1 MPGQAQPSSA
11 RRRWAIAWSVRVVF
25 VVVVAAAVWVAN
37 RVFDSGWVALAVGC
51 LVLTTPWTLYLLIT
65 HRQPQS
71 GQAKQTA
78 ATTPRETSDASDVAA
93 ARREAYRKVRQ
104 DLFPL
109 ASRPEL
115 LSKPLAGA
123 REVWER
129 SDPTSPSKDANE
141 EDGPTA
147 PPQ

>member
-1 MPGQAQPSSA
+1 M
-11 RRRWAIAWSVRVVF
+11 RVAF
-25 VVVVAAAVWVAN
+25 VVAVAAAAWVAN

-65 HRQPQS
+65 HRQPQG
-71 GQAKQTA
+71 GQAKQAA
-78 ATTPRETSDASDVAA
+78 ATTPRETSDDSDVAA
-93 ARREAYRKVRQ
+93 AGREAYRKVRQ

-123 REVWER
+123 REAWER
-129 SDPTSPSKDANE
+129 SHPTPPTKDARE

>member
-1 MPGQAQPSSA
+1 MA
-11 RRRWAIAWSVRVVF
+11 F
-25 VVVVAAAVWVAN
+25 VVVVAAAAWLAN

-65 HRQPQS
+65 HGQPQS
-71 GQAKQTA
+71 GQAKQMA
-78 ATTPRETSDASDVAA
+78 ATTPRETSDASDVSA
-93 ARREAYRKVRQ
+93 ARRAAYRKVRQ

-115 LSKPLAGA
+115 LWKPLAGA

-129 SDPTSPSKDANE
+129 SDPTPPSKDVNGGY
-141 EDGPTA
+141 GPTA